1 MQFLKNKLLV
11 LNIENLNILVNNES
25 GLDCEGYIG
34 I

>member
-11 LNIENLNILVNNES
+11 LNIENILVNNES